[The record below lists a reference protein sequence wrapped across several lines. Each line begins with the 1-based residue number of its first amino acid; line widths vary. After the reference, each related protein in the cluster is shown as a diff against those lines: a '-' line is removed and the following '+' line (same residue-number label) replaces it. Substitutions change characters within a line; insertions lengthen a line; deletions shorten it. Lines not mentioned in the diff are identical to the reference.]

1 MRRLLHT
8 PTGMLVWRIALLYV
22 VLMICRTAFYLCN
35 AAQLGPLTWAEAGPL
50 LAGALKFDTA
60 SVVYAD
66 GVFILLS
73 LLPLHLRERR
83 WYRAVLFG
91 YYVVVNAVLVA
102 ATNLADTVYFR
113 YTQKRFTA
121 DEIFFADNDNSLQLV
136 GKFMAENWYL
146 VLLWAGLIALLAWGY
161 RRKVQEESI
170 FSRGWAYYIGNTVI
184 FAVAAGLSIAG
195 MRGGMTRMTRPITLS
210 NATLYTA
217 DSGKANLILS
227 NPFCI
232 LRTIGSAGSVKYK
245 KYFTPEELPRHFTPV
260 HQPADSAA
268 VDLTGRNVMVFI
280 MESMSAEHS
289 AYLCPEVYADRAVKG
304 FTPFLDS
311 LMRNGLTFKRMY
323 ANGTRSIQAMPSVL
337 GSIPSFRTPFVLMPQ
352 SLGESRQL
360 PAMLADKGY
369 ATAFFCG
376 SERGSMGFG
385 AYARSAGVD
394 RLVSREDYEAR
405 HGTGDFD
412 GYWGIWDE
420 PFLQFAGEEL
430 AAMPEPFFAALFTL
444 SSHHPFV
451 VPEKYAATL
460 PDGYTKIHKGV
471 AYDDQ
476 AFRLFFERFGSEEW
490 FRRTV
495 FVFVAD
501 HVSSEKFA
509 DETRTYPGNMH
520 IIGFIYTPD
529 GALRGEV
536 REVTQQLDIMP
547 TVLGLTGNRE
557 PYFAFGRD
565 VLNEPGRPRWSV
577 SYDGQFRA
585 LSDAGPIVLDDSGY
599 EVQECPATPAADSLA
614 QSFRAL
620 VQQYYTHIEKK
631 SYTTH
636 D

>member
-1 MRRLLHT
+1 MKRLLHT
-8 PTGMLVWRIALLYV
+8 PLALLVWRIVLLYA
-22 VLMICRTAFYLCN
+22 VLMLCRTAFYLYN
-35 AAQLGPLTWAEAGPL
+35 AAVLGPLTWAEAGPL

-60 SVVYAD
+60 SIIYAD
-66 GVFILLS
+66 GAFILLS
-73 LLPLHLRERR
+73 LLPLRLRERR
-83 WYRAVLFG
+83 WYRAVQFW
-91 YYVVVNAVLVA
+91 YYVAVNAVLIA

-121 DEIFFADNDNSLQLV
+121 DEVFFANNDNSLKLV

-146 VLLWAGLIALLAWGY
+146 VLLWIALIALLAWGY
-161 RRKVQEESI
+161 RRKVREESL
-170 FSRGWAYYIGNTVI
+170 FNRGWAYYIGNT
-184 FAVAAGLSIAG
+184 AVLAAAVGLSIAG
-195 MRGGMTRMTRPITLS
+195 VRGGMTRMTRPITLS

-245 KYFTPEELPRHFTPV
+245 KYFAPEELPRRFTPV

-268 VDLTGRNVMVFI
+268 VDLTGRNVVVFI

-289 AYLCPEVYADRAVKG
+289 AYLCPEVYADREVKG

-311 LMRNGLTFKRMY
+311 LMQNGLVFKQMY

-369 ATAFFCG
+369 ATLFFCG
-376 SERGSMGFG
+376 SEHGSMGFG
-385 AYARSAGVD
+385 AYARSAGVE

-412 GYWGIWDE
+412 RYWGIWDE
-420 PFLQFAGEEL
+420 PFLQFMGEEL
-430 AAMPEPFFAALFTL
+430 AATPEPFFATLFTL

-451 VPEKYAATL
+451 VPEQYAATL
-460 PDGYTKIHKGV
+460 PDGYTRIHKGI

-476 AFRLFFERFGSEEW
+476 AFRRFFHRFGGEEW
-490 FRRTV
+490 FRRTI

-509 DETRTYPGNMH
+509 EKTRSYPGNMH
-520 IIGFIYTPD
+520 IVGFIHTPD
-529 GALRGEV
+529 GALQGEV

-547 TVLGLTGNRE
+547 TVLGLTGNTE

-565 VLNEPGRPRWSV
+565 VLNEPQRPRWSV
-577 SYDGQFRA
+577 SYDGKFRA
-585 LSDAGPIVLDDSGY
+585 LTDDGAVVLDDSGT
-599 EVQECPATPAADSLA
+599 EVQECPATPAADSLT

-620 VQQYYTHIEKK
+620 IQQYYSHIERK
-631 SYTTH
+631 SYPPN

>member
-1 MRRLLHT
+1 MKRLLHT
-8 PTGMLVWRIALLYV
+8 PLALLVWRIVLLYA
-22 VLMICRTAFYLCN
+22 VLMLCRTAFYLYN
-35 AAQLGPLTWAEAGPL
+35 AAVLGPLTWAEAWTL

-73 LLPLHLRERR
+73 LLPLPLRERR
-83 WYRAVLFG
+83 WYRAVLFW
-91 YYVVVNAVLVA
+91 YYVAVNAVLVV

-146 VLLWAGLIALLAWGY
+146 VLLWIALTALLAWGY
-161 RRKVQEESI
+161 RRRVREESI

-184 FAVAAGLSIAG
+184 FAAAAGLSVAG

-245 KYFTPEELPRHFTPV
+245 KHFAPEELARRFTPV

-268 VDLTGRNVMVFI
+268 VNLAGRNVVVFI

-289 AYLCPEVYADRAVKG
+289 AYLCPEVYADREVKG

-311 LMRNGLTFKRMY
+311 LMQNGLVFKRMY

-369 ATAFFCG
+369 ATLFFCG
-376 SERGSMGFG
+376 SEHGSMGFG
-385 AYARSAGVD
+385 AYARSAGVE

-420 PFLQFAGEEL
+420 PFLQFMGEEL
-430 AAMPEPFFAALFTL
+430 AATPEPFFATLFTL

-451 VPEKYAATL
+451 VPEQYAATL
-460 PDGYTKIHKGV
+460 PDGYTRIHKGV

-476 AFRLFFERFGSEEW
+476 AFRRFFHRFGGEEW
-490 FRRTV
+490 FRRTI

-509 DETRTYPGNMH
+509 EKTRSYPGNMH
-520 IIGFIYTPD
+520 IVGFIHTPD
-529 GALRGEV
+529 GALQGEV

-547 TVLGLTGNRE
+547 TVLGLTGNTE

-565 VLNEPGRPRWSV
+565 VLNEPQRPRWSV
-577 SYDGQFRA
+577 SYDGKFRA
-585 LSDAGPIVLDDSGY
+585 LTDDGAVVLDDSGT
-599 EVQECPATPAADSLA
+599 EVQECPATPAADSLM

-620 VQQYYTHIEKK
+620 IQQYYSHIERK
-631 SYTTH
+631 SYTPN

>member
-1 MRRLLHT
+1 MKRLLHT
-8 PTGMLVWRIALLYV
+8 PLALRVWRIVLLYA
-22 VLMICRTAFYLCN
+22 VLMLCRTAFYLYN
-35 AAQLGPLTWAEAGPL
+35 AAVLGPLTWAEAWPL

-73 LLPLHLRERR
+73 LLPLPLRERR
-83 WYRAVLFG
+83 WYRAVLFW
-91 YYVVVNAVLVA
+91 YYVAVNAVLVV

-146 VLLWAGLIALLAWGY
+146 VLLWIALTALLAWGY
-161 RRKVQEESI
+161 RRRVREESI

-184 FAVAAGLSIAG
+184 FAAAAGLSVAG

-245 KYFTPEELPRHFTPV
+245 KHFAPEELARRFTPV
-260 HQPADSAA
+260 HQPADNAA
-268 VDLTGRNVMVFI
+268 VKLAGRNVVVFI

-289 AYLCPEVYADRAVKG
+289 AYLCPEVYADREVKG

-311 LMRNGLTFKRMY
+311 LMQNGLVFKRMY

-337 GSIPSFRTPFVLMPQ
+337 GSLPSFRTPFVLMPQ

-369 ATAFFCG
+369 ATLFFCG
-376 SERGSMGFG
+376 SEHGSMGFG
-385 AYARSAGVD
+385 AYARSAGVE

-412 GYWGIWDE
+412 GSWGIWDE
-420 PFLQFAGEEL
+420 PFLQFMGEEL
-430 AAMPEPFFAALFTL
+430 AATPEPFFATLFTL

-451 VPEKYAATL
+451 VPEQYAATL
-460 PDGYTKIHKGV
+460 PDGYTRIHKGV

-476 AFRLFFERFGSEEW
+476 AFRRFFHRFGGEEW
-490 FRRTV
+490 FRRTI

-509 DETRTYPGNMH
+509 EKTRSYPGNMH
-520 IIGFIYTPD
+520 IVGFIHTPD
-529 GALRGEV
+529 GALQGEV

-547 TVLGLTGNRE
+547 TVLGLTGNTE

-565 VLNEPGRPRWSV
+565 VLNEPQRPRWSV
-577 SYDGQFRA
+577 SYDGKFRA
-585 LSDAGPIVLDDSGY
+585 LTDDGAVVLDDSGS
-599 EVQECPATPAADSLA
+599 EVQECPTTPAADSLT

-620 VQQYYTHIEKK
+620 IQQYYSHIERK
-631 SYTTH
+631 SYTPN

>member
-1 MRRLLHT
+1 MKRLLHT
-8 PTGMLVWRIALLYV
+8 PLALLVWRIVLLYA
-22 VLMICRTAFYLCN
+22 VLMLCRTAFYLYN
-35 AAQLGPLTWAEAGPL
+35 AAVLGPLTWAEAWPL

-73 LLPLHLRERR
+73 LLPLPLRERR
-83 WYRAVLFG
+83 WYRAVLFW
-91 YYVVVNAVLVA
+91 YYVAVNAVLVV

-121 DEIFFADNDNSLQLV
+121 DEIFFADNDNSLQLI

-146 VLLWAGLIALLAWGY
+146 VLLWIALTALLAWGY
-161 RRKVQEESI
+161 RRRVREESI

-184 FAVAAGLSIAG
+184 FAAAAGLSVAG

-245 KYFTPEELPRHFTPV
+245 KHFAPEELARRFTPV
-260 HQPADSAA
+260 HQPADSTVVNLA
-268 VDLTGRNVMVFI
+268 GRNVVVFI

-289 AYLCPEVYADRAVKG
+289 AYLCPEVYADREVKG

-311 LMRNGLTFKRMY
+311 LMQNGLVFKRMY

-337 GSIPSFRTPFVLMPQ
+337 GSLPSFRTPFVLMPQ

-369 ATAFFCG
+369 ATLFFCG
-376 SERGSMGFG
+376 SEHGSMGFG
-385 AYARSAGVD
+385 AYARSAGVE

-420 PFLQFAGEEL
+420 PFLQFMGEEL
-430 AAMPEPFFAALFTL
+430 AATPEPFFATLFTL

-451 VPEKYAATL
+451 VPEQYAATL
-460 PDGYTKIHKGV
+460 PDGYTRIHKGV

-476 AFRLFFERFGSEEW
+476 AFRRFFHRFGGEEW
-490 FRRTV
+490 FRRTI

-509 DETRTYPGNMH
+509 EKTRSYPGNMH
-520 IIGFIYTPD
+520 IVGFIHTPD
-529 GALRGEV
+529 GALQGEV

-547 TVLGLTGNRE
+547 TVLGLTGNTE

-565 VLNEPGRPRWSV
+565 VLNEPQRPRWSV
-577 SYDGQFRA
+577 SYDGKFRA
-585 LSDAGPIVLDDSGY
+585 LTDDGAVVLDDSGT
-599 EVQECPATPAADSLA
+599 EVQECPATPAADSLT

-620 VQQYYTHIEKK
+620 IQQYYSHIERK
-631 SYTTH
+631 SYTPN

>member
-1 MRRLLHT
+1 MKRLLHT
-8 PTGMLVWRIALLYV
+8 PLALLVWRIVLLYA
-22 VLMICRTAFYLCN
+22 VLMLCRTAFYLYN
-35 AAQLGPLTWAEAGPL
+35 AAVLGPLTWAEAWPL

-73 LLPLHLRERR
+73 LLPLPLRERR
-83 WYRAVLFG
+83 WYRAVLFW
-91 YYVVVNAVLVA
+91 YYVAVNAVLVV

-146 VLLWAGLIALLAWGY
+146 VLLWIALTALLAWGY
-161 RRKVQEESI
+161 RRRVREESI

-184 FAVAAGLSIAG
+184 FAAAAGLSVAG

-245 KYFTPEELPRHFTPV
+245 KHFAPEELARRFTPV

-268 VDLTGRNVMVFI
+268 VNLAGRNVVVFI

-289 AYLCPEVYADRAVKG
+289 AYLCPEVYADREVKG

-311 LMRNGLTFKRMY
+311 LMQNGLVFKRMY

-369 ATAFFCG
+369 ATLFFCG
-376 SERGSMGFG
+376 SEHGSMGFG
-385 AYARSAGVD
+385 AYARSAGVE

-420 PFLQFAGEEL
+420 PFLQFMGEEL
-430 AAMPEPFFAALFTL
+430 AATPEPFFATLFTL

-451 VPEKYAATL
+451 GPEQYAATL
-460 PDGYTKIHKGV
+460 PDGYTRIHKGV

-476 AFRLFFERFGSEEW
+476 AFRRFFHRFGGEEW
-490 FRRTV
+490 FRRTI

-509 DETRTYPGNMH
+509 EKTRSYPGNMH
-520 IIGFIYTPD
+520 IVGFIHTPD
-529 GALRGEV
+529 GALQGEV

-547 TVLGLTGNRE
+547 TVLGLTGNTE

-565 VLNEPGRPRWSV
+565 VLNEPQRPRWSV
-577 SYDGQFRA
+577 SYDGKFRA
-585 LSDAGPIVLDDSGY
+585 LTDDGAVVLDDSGS
-599 EVQECPATPAADSLA
+599 EVQECPTTPAADSLT

-620 VQQYYTHIEKK
+620 IQQYYSHIERK
-631 SYTTH
+631 SYTPN

>member
-1 MRRLLHT
+1 MKRLLHT
-8 PTGMLVWRIALLYV
+8 PLALLVWRIVLLYA
-22 VLMICRTAFYLCN
+22 VLMLCRTAFYLYN
-35 AAQLGPLTWAEAGPL
+35 AAVLGPLTWAEAGPL

-60 SVVYAD
+60 SIIYAD
-66 GVFILLS
+66 GAFILLS
-73 LLPLHLRERR
+73 LLPLRLRERR
-83 WYRAVLFG
+83 WYRAVQFW
-91 YYVVVNAVLVA
+91 YYVAVNAVLVA

-121 DEIFFADNDNSLQLV
+121 DEVFFADNDNSVQLV
-136 GKFMAENWYL
+136 GKFMSENWYL
-146 VLLWAGLIALLAWGY
+146 VLLWIALTALLAWGY
-161 RRKVQEESI
+161 RRKVREESL
-170 FSRGWAYYIGNTVI
+170 FNRGWAYYIGNT
-184 FAVAAGLSIAG
+184 AVLAAAVGLSIAG
-195 MRGGMTRMTRPITLS
+195 VRGGMTRMTRPITLS

-245 KYFTPEELPRHFTPV
+245 KYFAPEELPRRFTPV

-268 VDLTGRNVMVFI
+268 VDLTGRNVVVFI

-289 AYLCPEVYADRAVKG
+289 AYLCPEVYADREVKG

-311 LMRNGLTFKRMY
+311 LMQNGLVFKQMY

-376 SERGSMGFG
+376 SEHGSMGFG

-405 HGTGDFD
+405 HGTEDFD

-420 PFLQFAGEEL
+420 PFLQFTGEEL

-451 VPEKYAATL
+451 VPEQYAATL
-460 PDGYTKIHKGV
+460 PDGYTRIHKGV

-476 AFRLFFERFGSEEW
+476 AFRRFFHRFSGEEW
-490 FRRTV
+490 FRRTI

-509 DETRTYPGNMH
+509 EKTRSYPGNMH

-529 GALRGEV
+529 GALQGEV

-547 TVLGLTGNRE
+547 TVLGLTGNTE

-565 VLNEPGRPRWSV
+565 VLNEPQRPRWSV
-577 SYDGQFRA
+577 SYDGKFRA
-585 LSDAGPIVLDDSGY
+585 LTGEGAVVLDDSGY
-599 EVQECPATPAADSLA
+599 EVQECPATPAADSLM

-620 VQQYYTHIEKK
+620 IQQYYSHIERK
-631 SYTTH
+631 SYTPN

>member
-8 PTGMLVWRIALLYV
+8 PLALLVWRIVLLYA
-22 VLMICRTAFYLCN
+22 VLMLCRTAFYLYN
-35 AAQLGPLTWAEAGPL
+35 AAVLGPLTWAEVWPL

-73 LLPLHLRERR
+73 LLPLRLRERR
-83 WYRAVLFG
+83 WYRAVLFW
-91 YYVVVNAVLVA
+91 YYVAVNAVLVV
-102 ATNLADTVYFR
+102 ATNLADTVYFH

-146 VLLWAGLIALLAWGY
+146 VLLWVALTALLAWGY
-161 RRKVQEESI
+161 RRRVREESI

-184 FAVAAGLSIAG
+184 FAAAAGLSVAG

-245 KYFTPEELPRHFTPV
+245 KHFAPEELARRFTPV
-260 HQPADSAA
+260 HQPGDSAA
-268 VDLTGRNVMVFI
+268 VNLAGRNVVVFI

-289 AYLCPEVYADRAVKG
+289 AYLCPEVYADREVKG

-311 LMRNGLTFKRMY
+311 LMQNGLVFKRMY

-376 SERGSMGFG
+376 SEHGSMGFG
-385 AYARSAGVD
+385 AYARSAGVE

-405 HGTGDFD
+405 HGTEDFD

-420 PFLQFAGEEL
+420 PFLQFMGEEL
-430 AAMPEPFFAALFTL
+430 AATPEPFFATLFTL

-451 VPEKYAATL
+451 VPEQYAATL
-460 PDGYTKIHKGV
+460 PDGYTRIHKGV

-476 AFRLFFERFGSEEW
+476 AFRRFFHRFGGEEW
-490 FRRTV
+490 FRRTI

-509 DETRTYPGNMH
+509 EKTRSYPGNMH
-520 IIGFIYTPD
+520 IVGFIHTPD
-529 GALRGEV
+529 GALQGEV

-547 TVLGLTGNRE
+547 TVLGLTGNTE

-565 VLNEPGRPRWSV
+565 VLNEPQRPRWSV
-577 SYDGQFRA
+577 SYDGKFRA
-585 LSDAGPIVLDDSGY
+585 LTGEGTVVLDDSGY
-599 EVQECPATPAADSLA
+599 EVQECQATPAADSLM

-620 VQQYYTHIEKK
+620 IQQYYSHIERK
-631 SYTTH
+631 SYTPN

>member
-1 MRRLLHT
+1 MKRLLHT
-8 PTGMLVWRIALLYV
+8 PLALLVWRIVLLYA
-22 VLMICRTAFYLCN
+22 VLMLCRTAFYLYN
-35 AAQLGPLTWAEAGPL
+35 AAVLGPLTWAEVWPL

-73 LLPLHLRERR
+73 LLPLRLRERR
-83 WYRAVLFG
+83 WYRAVLFW
-91 YYVVVNAVLVA
+91 YYVAVNAVLVV

-146 VLLWAGLIALLAWGY
+146 VLLWVALTALLAWGY
-161 RRKVQEESI
+161 RRRVREESI

-184 FAVAAGLSIAG
+184 FAAAAGLSVAG

-245 KYFTPEELPRHFTPV
+245 KHFAPEELARRFTPV

-268 VDLTGRNVMVFI
+268 VNLAGRNVVVFI

-289 AYLCPEVYADRAVKG
+289 AYLCPEVYADREVKG

-311 LMRNGLTFKRMY
+311 LMQNGLVFKRMY

-369 ATAFFCG
+369 ATLFFCG
-376 SERGSMGFG
+376 SEHGSMGFG
-385 AYARSAGVD
+385 AYARSAGVE

-420 PFLQFAGEEL
+420 PFLQFMGEEL
-430 AAMPEPFFAALFTL
+430 AATPEPFFATLFTL

-451 VPEKYAATL
+451 VPEQYAATL
-460 PDGYTKIHKGV
+460 PDGYTRIHKGV

-476 AFRLFFERFGSEEW
+476 AFRRFFHRFGGEEW
-490 FRRTV
+490 FRRTI

-509 DETRTYPGNMH
+509 EKTRSYPGNMH
-520 IIGFIYTPD
+520 IVGFIHTPD
-529 GALRGEV
+529 GALQGEV

-547 TVLGLTGNRE
+547 TVLGLTGNTE

-565 VLNEPGRPRWSV
+565 VLNEPQRPRWSV
-577 SYDGQFRA
+577 SYDGKFRA
-585 LSDAGPIVLDDSGY
+585 LTDDGAVVLDDSGT
-599 EVQECPATPAADSLA
+599 EVQECPATPAADSLM

-620 VQQYYTHIEKK
+620 IQQYYSHIERK
-631 SYTTH
+631 SYTPN